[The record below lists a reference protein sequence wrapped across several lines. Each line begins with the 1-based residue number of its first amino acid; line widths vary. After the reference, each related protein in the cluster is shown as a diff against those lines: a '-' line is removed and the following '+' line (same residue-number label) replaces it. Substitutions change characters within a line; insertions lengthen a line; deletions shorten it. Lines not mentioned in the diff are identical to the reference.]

1 MIAQASPSGDSLD
14 KSGLAY
20 NLGNGLSASLAGGLE
35 SGSAWA
41 GGYTFIGLQDRGLNA
56 KRRNEVL
63 DDTTSFIGR
72 FQSLR
77 PQPNANAAGASP
89 PYSLTPT
96 WSRPPCS
103 RALPRPAAAWAAPA
117 LNSVGANHFTGRF
130 DNFATDLST
139 NRG

>member
-1 MIAQASPSGDSLD
+1 MGRR
-14 KSGLAY
+14 
-20 NLGNGLSASLAGGLE
+20 
-35 SGSAWA
+35 
-41 GGYTFIGLQDRGLNA
+41 YTFIGPQDRGPNA

-77 PQPNANAAGASP
+77 PQPNSNAAGAPP

-96 WSRPPCS
+96 LSGTTLLSGPTAPNCGTVG
-103 RALPRPAAAWAAPA
+103 APA
-117 LNSVGANHFTGRF
+117 LNSVGASHFTGRS
-130 DNFATDLST
+130 DNFAAGRST